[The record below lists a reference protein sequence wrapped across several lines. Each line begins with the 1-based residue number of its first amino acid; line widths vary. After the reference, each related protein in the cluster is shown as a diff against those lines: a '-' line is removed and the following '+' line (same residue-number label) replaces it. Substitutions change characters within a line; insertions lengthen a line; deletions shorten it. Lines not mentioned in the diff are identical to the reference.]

1 MSTVRLPGLL
11 PTGTGRIPLSSW
23 LTRTQHSGQSGR
35 GVTDANL
42 RPLEPHCGAFFLQGK
57 PAENMDDKA
66 TVYPAAALQRI
77 LCFFTCSTAFH
88 TTHWMEYW

>member
-1 MSTVRLPGLL
+1 MSTVCLPGLL

-35 GVTDANL
+35 ERTCG
-42 RPLEPHCGAFFLQGK
+42 PLEPHCGALLLQGK

-66 TVYPAAALQRI
+66 TVYPAATLQKI
-77 LCFFTCSTAFH
+77 LCFFACSTAFH
-88 TTHWMEYW
+88 TTYWMEYW

>member
-11 PTGTGRIPLSSW
+11 PTGTGRIPLSSFR
-23 LTRTQHSGQSGR
+23 LTRTQHSGRVDERTRTCG
-35 GVTDANL
+35 
-42 RPLEPHCGAFFLQGK
+42 PLEPHCGAFFLQRK

-66 TVYPAAALQRI
+66 TVYPAAALQEI
-77 LCFFTCSTAFH
+77 LCFFACSTSFH